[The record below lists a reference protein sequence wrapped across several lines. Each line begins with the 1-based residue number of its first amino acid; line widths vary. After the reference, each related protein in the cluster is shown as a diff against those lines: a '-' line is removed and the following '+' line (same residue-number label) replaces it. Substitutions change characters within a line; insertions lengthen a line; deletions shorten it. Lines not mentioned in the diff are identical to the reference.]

1 MSAKVVLYYAN
12 WCPHCHNFMPEW
24 NKLIK
29 MLNNNGIKT
38 EQYDYVKNPSPA
50 DKEKIGGFPTIK
62 LFYKGKSTE
71 LNRGTANE
79 MFNNIKNITNNS
91 NFIKGNGNQTE
102 HFTKEDEML
111 LKINKIITDD
121 LDTSEEPLSTMNNS
135 NYHEEFN
142 ANKQAGGMF
151 SGYNPAYTRRLDG
164 YDNQSPSR
172 GGALS
177 YTGLMNSQYNDTES
191 SYLASPQQFL
201 NYKYNMYMQKYNLM

>member
-50 DKEKIGGFPTIK
+50 DKEKVGGFPTIK

-151 SGYNPAYTRRLDG
+151 SGYNPAYT
-164 YDNQSPSR
+164 
-172 GGALS
+172 
-177 YTGLMNSQYNDTES
+177 GLMNSQYNDTES